1 MLSLR
6 TLRHDY
12 DAVSVCTVCAGTKF
26 KHDRL
31 TAGDGHYPSLNSA
44 GRKKKKKEAL
54 TSRPCNAKSSFAKCQ
69 MHTVGG
75 VFFFFFGKP
84 NGQSAR
90 ASANGHRR
98 LASARAHSHGSAH
111 QVYRGTNFLHVPRA
125 KAPDRLLHL
134 SEVIWIGMQ
143 RSARVISANATPN
156 ERIIS
161 PRSFPLSQTHKSPA
175 PVTFHLTVQLARWF
189 LSTHKWWSCAC
200 NVTWLLCGVLN
211 LRSVPCEGNASALAH
226 AQVVVMCSDGVPTS
240 ISHL

>member
-1 MLSLR
+1 M
-6 TLRHDY
+6 
-12 DAVSVCTVCAGTKF
+12 A
-26 KHDRL
+26 
-31 TAGDGHYPSLNSA
+31 
-44 GRKKKKKEAL
+44 
-54 TSRPCNAKSSFAKCQ
+54 
-69 MHTVGG
+69 
-75 VFFFFFGKP
+75 FFFFFGKP